1 MPGPSYKPT
10 SQVDQLRPPDQAG
23 LGIYKVQPDLLQ
35 VADFF
40 VDTRK
45 FRINMSYH
53 KDNKILY

>member
-1 MPGPSYKPT
+1 MPGRSYKPT
-10 SQVDQLRPPDQAG
+10 SQVDQLRPSDQAR

-45 FRINMSYH
+45 S
-53 KDNKILY
+53 